1 MFQSSEVENEVSEY
15 LSEALLEK
23 RQKST
28 GILGSE
34 GHILPK
40 IGKTSQFW
48 LSSFDLEGGAPRS
61 NLATS
66 EDSQPMISHRLVFT
80 LPVSRTNNK

>member
-1 MFQSSEVENEVSEY
+1 MELHIQRTNVSQSSEVEKEVSEY
-15 LSEALLEK
+15 LSGALLEK

-40 IGKTSQFW
+40 IGKTS
-48 LSSFDLEGGAPRS
+48 
-61 NLATS
+61 
-66 EDSQPMISHRLVFT
+66 
-80 LPVSRTNNK
+80 